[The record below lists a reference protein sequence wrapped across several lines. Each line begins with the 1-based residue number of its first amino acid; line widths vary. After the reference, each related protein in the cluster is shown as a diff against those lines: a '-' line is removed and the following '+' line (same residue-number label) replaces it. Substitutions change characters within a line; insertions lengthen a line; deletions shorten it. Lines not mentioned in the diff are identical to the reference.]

1 MFTSLINLWQY
12 KSIQVYNHHVV
23 DPSQPNLLRDDFPY
37 TRIPPMRFA
46 PEPVPM
52 ARPDSIWI
60 TDTTFRDG
68 QQARAPY
75 TLEQI
80 VHLYDLLASMGGP
93 LIRQTELFA
102 YTPLD
107 REAIA
112 ACRQRPGPE
121 VTTWMR
127 ASLDDLEAVKA
138 TGVKETGILASA
150 SDYHIYLKMNRT
162 RRQAAEDYARV
173 VQAVVDAGIRPRIHL
188 EDLTRAD
195 LDGFVAPLVESLQN
209 IGRRAGL
216 PVKFR
221 LCDTMGFGLPWPE
234 AALPRGVPRLVQF
247 FTGTLGVSPKQ
258 LEWHGHNDFHRGEVN
273 TVGAWLY
280 GCAAAN
286 GALFGFGERTGNPPL
301 EALVIDY
308 IGLTGD
314 DRGIDTTAIT
324 RAAAYFREVLGTPL
338 PANYPFAGA
347 AFNVTSA
354 GIHADGLLKNEEIYN
369 IFDTARLLDRPLGI
383 TVNDRSGLAGVAYWV
398 NTTLG
403 LKGREQIHKD
413 DPRIIA
419 MHEEVRRQYAA
430 GRTTGFSPDEM
441 EALAR
446 LHFGNALATTPRS

>member
-1 MFTSLINLWQY
+1 ML
-12 KSIQVYNHHVV
+12 
-23 DPSQPNLLRDDFPY
+23 DRAEPNLLRDDFPY
-37 TRIPPMRFA
+37 TRIPPIRF
-46 PEPVPM
+46 EPDAVPQAM
-52 ARPDSIWI
+52 PADIWI

-75 TLEQI
+75 TVEQI
-80 VHLYDLLASMGGP
+80 VHLYDLLNQLGGP
-93 LIRQTELFA
+93 VIRQTEFFA
-102 YTPLD
+102 YTPVD

-112 ACRQRPGPE
+112 ACQQRRGPE

-127 ASLDDLEAVKA
+127 ASLDDLKAVKA
-138 TGVKETGILASA
+138 SGVKETGILVSA

-173 VQAVVDAGIRPRIHL
+173 VSAVIDAGIRPRCHL

-195 LDGFVAPLVESLQN
+195 LDGFVAPLVTSLQEL
-209 IGRRAGL
+209 GRRAGV

-247 FTGTLGVSPKQ
+247 FTGTLGVAPEH

-273 TVGAWLY
+273 TVAAWLY

-286 GALFGFGERTGNPPL
+286 GSVDPRAMS
-301 EALVIDY
+301 
-308 IGLTGD
+308 
-314 DRGIDTTAIT
+314 
-324 RAAAYFREVLGTPL
+324 RAAAYFRDQLRTPL

-347 AFNVTSA
+347 GFNVTSA

-369 IFDTARLLDRPLGI
+369 IFDTARILDRPLGI
-383 TVNDRSGLAGVAYWV
+383 TVNDRSGLAGVAYWI

-403 LKGREQIHKD
+403 LKGAAQVRKD
-413 DPRIIA
+413 DARVVAI
-419 MHEEVRRQYAA
+419 HGEVERQYQA
-430 GRTTGFSPDEM
+430 GRSTGFSPDEM
-441 EALAR
+441 QALAK
-446 LHFGNALATTPRS
+446 LHFGNALATSTRS

>member
-1 MFTSLINLWQY
+1 MVNR
-12 KSIQVYNHHVV
+12 
-23 DPSQPNLLRDDFPY
+23 DQPNLLRDDFPY
-37 TRIPPMRFA
+37 SRIPPIRFERA
-46 PEPVPM
+46 AVSQALP
-52 ARPDSIWI
+52 RDIWI

-80 VHLYDLLASMGGP
+80 VHLYDLLAVLGGP
-93 LIRQTELFA
+93 AIRQTELFA

-112 ACRQRPGPE
+112 ACRQRSGPE

-127 ASLDDLEAVKA
+127 ASLEDLKAVQA

-162 RRQAAEDYARV
+162 REQAAADYRKV
-173 VQAVVDAGIRPRIHL
+173 VSAVVDGGIRPRIHL

-195 LDGFVAPLVESLQN
+195 LDGFVAPLVTSLMEV
-209 IGRRAGL
+209 GAAARV

-234 AALPRGVPRLVQF
+234 AALPRGVPRLVRF
-247 FTGTLGVSPKQ
+247 FTNTLGVQPEH

-273 TVGAWLY
+273 TVAAWLY

-286 GALFGFGERTGNPPL
+286 GSLFGFGERTGNPPL

-308 IGLTGD
+308 IGLTAKD
-314 DRGIDTTAIT
+314 EGIDTTAIT
-324 RAAAYFREVLGTPL
+324 RAAAYFRDVLGTPL

-347 AFNVTSA
+347 GFNVTSA

-369 IFDTARLLDRPLGI
+369 IFDTARILDRPLGI
-383 TVNDRSGLAGVAYWV
+383 TVNDRSGLAGIAYWL
-398 NTTLG
+398 NTTFG
-403 LKGREQIHKD
+403 LKGANQVRKD
-413 DPRIIA
+413 DRRIVA
-419 MHEEVRRQYAA
+419 MHEEVQRQYAA

-441 EALAR
+441 QALAR
-446 LHFGNALATTPRS
+446 SHFGNVLATTART

>member
-1 MFTSLINLWQY
+1 ML
-12 KSIQVYNHHVV
+12 
-23 DPSQPNLLRDDFPY
+23 DPSEPNLLRGEFPY
-37 TRIPPMRFA
+37 SRIPPIRFESDA
-46 PEPVPM
+46 VPQ
-52 ARPDSIWI
+52 ALPKVIWI

-75 TLEQI
+75 SVEQI
-80 VHLYDLLASMGGP
+80 VHLYDLLNELGGP
-93 LIRQTELFA
+93 VIRQTEFFA

-112 ACRQRPGPE
+112 ACQQRPGPE

-127 ASLDDLEAVKA
+127 ASLDDLKAVA
-138 TGVKETGILASA
+138 STGVKETGILVSA

-162 RRQAAEDYARV
+162 RRQAADDYGRV
-173 VQAVVDAGIRPRIHL
+173 VRAVIEAGLRPRCHL

-195 LDGFVAPLVESLQN
+195 LDGFVAPLVESLQG
-209 IGRRAGL
+209 IGRAANV

-234 AALPRGVPRLVQF
+234 AALPRGVPRLVQY
-247 FTGTLGVSPKQ
+247 FTRTLGVAPEL

-273 TVGAWLY
+273 TVAAWLY

-286 GALFGFGERTGNPPL
+286 GSFFGFGERTGNPPL
-301 EALVIDY
+301 EALIIDHV
-308 IGLTGD
+308 GLRGETP
-314 DRGIDTTAIT
+314 GIDTTAIT
-324 RAAAYFREVLGTPL
+324 RAAAYFRDQLGTPL

-347 AFNVTSA
+347 GFNVTSA

-369 IFDTARLLDRPLGI
+369 IFDTGRILDRPLGI
-383 TVNDRSGLAGVAYWV
+383 TVNDRSGLAGVAYWI

-403 LKGREQIHKD
+403 LKGASQVRKD
-413 DPRIIA
+413 DPRVA
-419 MHEEVRRQYAA
+419 AVHREVERQYAA

-441 EALAR
+441 LALTK
-446 LHFGNALATTPRS
+446 LQFGNALETSARS

>member
-1 MFTSLINLWQY
+1 
-12 KSIQVYNHHVV
+12 
-23 DPSQPNLLRDDFPY
+23 
-37 TRIPPMRFA
+37 
-46 PEPVPM
+46 
-52 ARPDSIWI
+52 
-60 TDTTFRDG
+60 RDG

-80 VHLYDLLASMGGP
+80 VHLYDLLATMGGP
-93 LIRQTELFA
+93 VIRQTELFA

-112 ACRQRPGPE
+112 ACRQRSGPE

-127 ASLDDLEAVKA
+127 ASLEDLKAVKA

-150 SDYHIYLKMNRT
+150 SDYHVYLKMQRT
-162 RRQAAEDYARV
+162 RQQALEDYRNV
-173 VQAVVDAGIRPRIHL
+173 VSAVLDAGIRPRVHL

-195 LDGFVAPLVESLQN
+195 LDGFVGPLVESLQEV
-209 IGRRAGL
+209 GRAAGM

-247 FTGTLGVSPKQ
+247 FTRSLGVRPEH

-273 TVGAWLY
+273 TVAAWLY

-286 GALFGFGERTGNPPL
+286 GSLFGFGERTGNPPL
-301 EALVIDY
+301 EALLIDY
-308 IGLTGD
+308 VGLTGD

-324 RAAAYFREVLGTPL
+324 RAAAYFRAVLGTPL
-338 PANYPFAGA
+338 PASYPFAGA
-347 AFNVTSA
+347 GFNVTSA
-354 GIHADGLLKNEEIYN
+354 GVHADGLLKNEEIYN
-369 IFDTARLLDRPLGI
+369 IFDTGRILDRPLGI

-398 NTTLG
+398 NITLG
-403 LKGREQIHKD
+403 LKDAGRLRKD
-413 DPRIIA
+413 DPRIVA
-419 MHEEVRRQYAA
+419 MHQDVAQQYAA

-441 EALAR
+441 QSLLR
-446 LHFGNALATTPRS
+446 LHFGNVPATTARS